1 VDLFGTPLGRPAL
14 FKLFTVFDTLL
25 LIPYPSG

>member
-1 VDLFGTPLGRPAL
+1 LLGTPLGLPDL
-14 FKLFTVFDTLL
+14 FRLPSTVFDTLL